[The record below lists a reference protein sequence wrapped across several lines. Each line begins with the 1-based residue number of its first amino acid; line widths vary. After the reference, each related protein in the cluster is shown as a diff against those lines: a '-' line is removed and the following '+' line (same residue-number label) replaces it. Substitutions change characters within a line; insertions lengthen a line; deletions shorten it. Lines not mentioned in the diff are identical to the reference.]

1 MSDEAAPLP
10 ELHEALLDAATEG
23 SLLTDIEALTDLL
36 GVTLKGAPTQMV
48 DDGPLTLADALAAWR
63 AGAARGMQLRYRH
76 QGVEWWDTLMRTP
89 AGTRLVRIAQRFTT
103 DRDPRGTP

>member
-1 MSDEAAPLP
+1 MSEEAIPLP
-10 ELHEALLDAATEG
+10 DVHEAMLDATTER

-48 DDGPLTLADALAAWR
+48 DDRTLTLAEALAAWR

-76 QGVEWWDTLMRTP
+76 QGVEWWDTLLRTP

-103 DRDPRGTP
+103 DD

>member
-1 MSDEAAPLP
+1 VSEEPIALP
-10 ELHEALLDAATEG
+10 DVHEALLDPATER

-48 DDGPLTLADALAAWR
+48 DDRPLTLAEALTAWR

-89 AGTRLVRIAQRFTT
+89 AGTRLVRIAQRFAT
-103 DRDPRGTP
+103 DD